1 METFDVAAIQALIGT
16 VGFPILAF
24 LICAWFLKYTW
35 DKSHEETT
43 KTGEELT
50 KLTNAVNNNTA
61 SLTVLTNLIMDEHK
75 RGESNG

>member
-1 METFDVAAIQALIGT
+1 METFDVASIQALIGT

-35 DKSHEETT
+35 DKSQASSE
-43 KTGEELT
+43 KTADELT

-61 SLTVLTNLIMDEHK
+61 SLTVLTNLIMENQK
-75 RGESNG
+75 RDRDG